1 MKLRV
6 GFTTDIAD
14 PICLLVR
21 RLTQGRFS
29 HCFPM
34 FEVEVGEDSD
44 AWRYFESHW
53 KRDPV
58 TGKSGVRG
66 PLPVTRITDWCAE
79 NPTLHLFE
87 HTEPLPLTA
96 FEVRAAWDICLVAV
110 PVIHYAKLQ
119 IAQNWLEARTGI
131 SIERRGDRKWT
142 CSEHVCRCMPPRL
155 WGYFDLLN
163 VSANRIAPCGTRMVS
178 VETAVARMQRAV
190 GPVPA

>member
-29 HCFPM
+29 HCFPI
-34 FEVEVGEDSD
+34 FSNVEDSD
-44 AWRYFESHW
+44 EWLYFESHW

-66 PLPVTRITDWCAE
+66 PLPFERVTDWCAE
-79 NPTLHLFE
+79 NPTLHMFE
-87 HTEPLPLTA
+87 HSEPLPLSEA
-96 FEVRAAWDICLVAV
+96 EVRAARDICAAAV
-110 PVIHYAKLQ
+110 PTIHYAKLQ
-119 IAQNWLEARTGI
+119 IGANWLEARTGI
-131 SIERRGDRKWT
+131 SIEWRGSKRWT

-155 WGYFDLLN
+155 WDCFDLLN
-163 VSANRIAPCGTRMVS
+163 VSANRIAPCGIRMAS
-178 VETAVARMQRAV
+178 VETAVERMLKCRQH
-190 GPVPA
+190 